1 MECPSGC
8 GNHSYVHGYFGK
20 RRVPRFK
27 CRTCKRTFSPST
39 LKPCAHVNI
48 PTAILYRVLDCLTE
62 GCSIRSTERMTGVH
76 RDTILRLLARAG
88 NAAADLLH
96 TRLRCLRCQR
106 VQVDEL
112 WTFVFV
118 KQHRLNGIHNHAEMG
133 DQYVFVALDADSKLA
148 ITHRIGKRDSVN
160 TYHFIADLRER
171 LANRVQLTTDGFRPY
186 LLAVEDAFGS
196 DVDYA
201 QLVKLYG
208 QDKKR
213 SDDREWYAPVR
224 VVAAIPTP
232 VQGEPD
238 LWKISTS
245 HVERQNL
252 TMPMKMRRFTRL
264 TNGFSKK
271 LDNLKAAV
279 ALYFF

>member
-1 MECPSGC
+1 MR
-8 GNHSYVHGYFGK
+8 HFHHGE
-20 RRVPRFK
+20 
-27 CRTCKRTFSPST
+27 
-39 LKPCAHVNI
+39 
-48 PTAILYRVLDCLTE
+48 TAFVR
-62 GCSIRSTERMTGVH
+62 SIRHQAEQPVG
-76 RDTILRLLARAG
+76 RADE
-88 NAAADLLH
+88 AA
-96 TRLRCLRCQR
+96 
-106 VQVDEL
+106 
-112 WTFVFV
+112 
-118 KQHRLNGIHNHAEMG
+118 GI
-133 DQYVFVALDADSKLA
+133 SKGGL
-148 ITHRIGKRDSVN
+148 V
-160 TYHFIADLRER
+160 
-171 LANRVQLTTDGFRPY
+171 
-186 LLAVEDAFGS
+186 DAFGS